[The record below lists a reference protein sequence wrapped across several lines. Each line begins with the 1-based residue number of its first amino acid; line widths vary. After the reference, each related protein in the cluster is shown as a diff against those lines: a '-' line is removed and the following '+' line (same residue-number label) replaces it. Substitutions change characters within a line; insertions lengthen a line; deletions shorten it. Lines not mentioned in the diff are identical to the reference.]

1 MKSGVKKCP
10 NLFRLCGFEIRS
22 KGVCFSFCWGITNP
36 PGLIGRTFF
45 DGGLQIRRDA
55 IISRKDL
62 PKRPERAE
70 APSPGHRPGLDNNQ
84 QSRPVRAKALY
95 IARYFKA
102 FALTGRLVCAIR
114 LPRALPWA
122 RSFCPFRACCQKLA
136 SVLSLQQMTV
146 GAGQQP
152 CRAFFIPG
160 NEKKKPK

>member
-1 MKSGVKKCP
+1 MLLLLLGDYKSP
-10 NLFRLCGFEIRS
+10 GFNWSNI
-22 KGVCFSFCWGITNP
+22 
-36 PGLIGRTFF
+36 F

-70 APSPGHRPGLDNNQ
+70 APSPGQHPGLDNNQ

-136 SVLSLQQMTV
+136 SVLSLRCQKLASALS
-146 GAGQQP
+146 G
-152 CRAFFIPG
+152 RAAKNLLLPFLLYLPL
-160 NEKKKPK
+160 EK

>member
-1 MKSGVKKCP
+1 MIISARRP
-10 NLFRLCGFEIRS
+10 AGFEIRS
-22 KGVCFSFCWGITNP
+22 KG
-36 PGLIGRTFF
+36 
-45 DGGLQIRRDA
+45 
-55 IISRKDL
+55 ISRRFRRL
-62 PKRPERAE
+62 RRFIRIRPERAE
-70 APSPGHRPGLDNNQ
+70 APSPGQHPGLDNNQ

-152 CRAFFIPG
+152 YRAFFIPG